1 MESLI
6 FMALHQF
13 YTNCQTKTL
22 ANGAGVFLMMQE
34 ANYTPAAYSVFI
46 FHLIF
51 DIKISERLFPK
62 RFASVKDRANSFLP
76 FRLNII
82 NH

>member
-1 MESLI
+1 
-6 FMALHQF
+6 MALHQF